1 MIQTYIYENRNP
13 DKKRVGDCVI
23 RAISKVMDMSWDD
36 VAIDLS
42 MMMVAEKDIVSSV
55 GGSGGDSM
63 WS

>member
-1 MIQTYIYENRNP
+1 
-13 DKKRVGDCVI
+13 
-23 RAISKVMDMSWDD
+23 MSWDD

-55 GGSGGDSM
+55 DGSGGDSM